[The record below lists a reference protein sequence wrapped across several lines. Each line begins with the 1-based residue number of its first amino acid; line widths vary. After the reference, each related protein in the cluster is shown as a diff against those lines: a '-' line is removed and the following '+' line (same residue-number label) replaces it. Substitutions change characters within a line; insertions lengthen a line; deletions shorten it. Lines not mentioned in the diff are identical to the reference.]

1 MLDSIKTKLEQADT
15 NNNKWTDIFRE
26 TERTNDLNGTED
38 QIGLCGFSQKFEVDD
53 SLYDIREV
61 VNLIGRHACRNMWVQ
76 PQ

>member
-61 VNLIGRHACRNMWVQ
+61 VELIARHACRNMWVQ